1 MSKYNSW
8 PQHVSL
14 PGSLPAA
21 FGVGLWQAV
30 GGTLIRVSPSTL
42 ESEALLEGLLEYNP
56 DALGKH
62 FLIIGRQI
70 QTFGR
75 GYVDFLAIDATGTV
89 WVIEL
94 KRNTTAR
101 AVVGQIV
108 DYGTWVT
115 TLSREE
121 IIRIFRH
128 YRQGAQLED
137 AFYEHF
143 GIALPDDLNT
153 AHRLLIA
160 AVSVPEVT
168 YWNVQYLRS
177 FGVPI
182 EIVLFQ
188 HFNINGSTILARV
201 LPTRDHDFISEQ
213 IDPIQPP
220 SKTSGGSAPGK
231 EPQGSRS
238 RGTRVYHYRNGLYEA
253 HSQAREFWDTY
264 RLRFEWNFLLPGFLV
279 ALHEKWRSEE
289 RAAGRARPALTEE
302 LLMQRLRDIVD
313 ESGDWKYTH
322 RSPVHL
328 TRVADPLAEYC
339 GFTHDGSKASTRGL
353 WRTGASR
360 KRTGETKVP
369 KK

>member
-168 YWNVQYLRS
+168 HWNVQYLRS
-177 FGVPI
+177 CGVPI

-201 LPTRDHDFISEQ
+201 TPTQNDDFTRS
-213 IDPIQPP
+213 QPGP
-220 SKTSGGSAPGK
+220 VQPLSKTSRDSAQGN
-231 EPQGSRS
+231 EPLERRSSR
-238 RGTRVYHYRNGLYEA
+238 TRAYHYRTGLYEA

-264 RLRFEWNFLLPGFLV
+264 CLHFEWDFLLPIFLI
-279 ALHEKWRSEE
+279 ALHKKWRSEE
-289 RAAGRARPALTEE
+289 REAGRPRAVLTEE
-302 LLMQRLRDIVD
+302 IFMQRLRDIVL

-322 RSPVHL
+322 LSPPHL
-328 TRVADPLAEYC
+328 MTAFEPLAEYC
-339 GFTHDGSKASTRGL
+339 GWTHDGSKTSTRGL
-353 WRTGASR
+353 RRTRAS
-360 KRTGETKVP
+360 
-369 KK
+369 